1 MSNIIPFDTGTL
13 PAYLRSSNAAE
24 INDDLTAHASA
35 GFPVLSIKGKT
46 FSVSR
51 GGERTV
57 LMNPKDPESAAS
69 SLEVVI
75 LKANKG
81 VSKVF
86 YAKGYQE
93 GAEAT
98 KPDCF
103 SNDGSKPDGSVDKPQ
118 AKSCAVCPKSQW
130 GSKISEDGRKGKACQ
145 DSVRIAVAAPDQLND
160 PMLLRVPPASIKTLG
175 EFGDLLKKRGGGKL
189 AYNMVV
195 TRIGF
200 VAEEAS
206 PKLTFKPVGML
217 SDEAYELVK
226 EVVQGDTVPS
236 ILGNGYAAE
245 HVEPEPEPETPKLAP
260 VVEKMLEAKPE
271 PKPAVKAKAKP
282 EPKPEPVMADME
294 IGGLN
299 LDDLNF
305 DD

>member
-1 MSNIIPFDTGTL
+1 
-13 PAYLRSSNAAE
+13 
-24 INDDLTAHASA
+24 
-35 GFPVLSIKGKT
+35 
-46 FSVSR
+46 
-51 GGERTV
+51 
-57 LMNPKDPESAAS
+57 
-69 SLEVVI
+69 
-75 LKANKG
+75 
-81 VSKVF
+81 
-86 YAKGYQE
+86 
-93 GAEAT
+93 
-98 KPDCF
+98 
-103 SNDGSKPDGSVDKPQ
+103 
-118 AKSCAVCPKSQW
+118 
-130 GSKISEDGRKGKACQ
+130 
-145 DSVRIAVAAPDQLND
+145 
-160 PMLLRVPPASIKTLG
+160 MLLRVPPASIKALG

-226 EVVQGDTVPS
+226 EVIQGDAVPV
-236 ILGNGYAAE
+236 ILGSGYAVE
-245 HVEPEPEPETPKLAP
+245 HVEPEAETPKLAP
-260 VVEKMLEAKPE
+260 VVEKLLESKPE

-294 IGGLN
+294 VSGLN

>member
-86 YAKGYQE
+86 Y
-93 GAEAT
+93 
-98 KPDCF
+98 CC
-103 SNDGSKPDGSVDKPQ
+103 VPQ
-118 AKSCAVCPKSQW
+118 STV
-130 GSKISEDGRKGKACQ
+130 GFQ
-145 DSVRIAVAAPDQLND
+145 DQR
-160 PMLLRVPPASIKTLG
+160 
-175 EFGDLLKKRGGGKL
+175 
-189 AYNMVV
+189 
-195 TRIGF
+195 
-200 VAEEAS
+200 
-206 PKLTFKPVGML
+206 
-217 SDEAYELVK
+217 
-226 EVVQGDTVPS
+226 
-236 ILGNGYAAE
+236 
-245 HVEPEPEPETPKLAP
+245 
-260 VVEKMLEAKPE
+260 
-271 PKPAVKAKAKP
+271 
-282 EPKPEPVMADME
+282 
-294 IGGLN
+294 
-299 LDDLNF
+299 
-305 DD
+305 